1 MGHVNGIAQDLVK
14 GVDDDAENGLILG
27 GTCHDYTMTTA
38 NEIPDIQLGNTVT
51 PSPTNELGVK
61 GIGEAGTIASSVA
74 VINAICDALA
84 PLGIK
89 HVDMPASPDRLWAQI
104 QEARAT
110 HGNGSGMAYHGASEQ
125 AVPARG
131 GTDHSPMPGSLTDEG
146 TSPHAGLADP
156 DGPGNNE
163 EERA

>member
-1 MGHVNGIAQDLVK
+1 MADEIDLLEAAGGAVATPVGA
-14 GVDDDAENGLILG
+14 GVWQRG
-27 GTCHDYTMTTA
+27 M
-38 NEIPDIQLGNTVT
+38 Q
-51 PSPTNELGVK
+51 
-61 GIGEAGTIASSVA
+61 
-74 VINAICDALA
+74 NAL
-84 PLGIK
+84 L
-89 HVDMPASPDRLWAQI
+89 PASPDRRWGQRR
-104 QEARAT
+104 EARAT
-110 HGNGSGMAYHGASEQ
+110 HGNGSWMAYHGASEQ